1 MDSLNLQSK
10 SGPSDR
16 ACKALNIVTLI
27 ENNPIIRLNGDYQS
41 KLVNKIKNNF
51 TDTQQQLFVSSFYCY
66 LNYDQASDFVVKL
79 NDVWK
84 WIGFSRIDHA
94 KTLLEKHFVKDI
106 DYIVEILISEVEG
119 IKYGGDRKSETIT
132 MTIKTFKKFCM
143 KARTSKA
150 DEIHDYYIKMEEIIN
165 EVVNEE
171 SDELRIKLQNE
182 SSELRNKLRINND
195 ENEKI
200 LLNNSSNK
208 KLVYLGLVGDDIAKF
223 GYSKGIEQ
231 RVLYHHKKDFPSFV
245 LKYTIHTEY
254 HVELEESIKNSCR
267 NGVLSGRRFN
277 KVYNDKNQTELIQL
291 DEEFTIEDLYNEII
305 KLNEI
310 IINDKKLGCNG
321 TILKYKEKI
330 ENQNAE
336 IIELKKCLSDNG
348 IELPKICGEYQ
359 VKTTDNNLEKYYLLF
374 LENFVKDKNGIVKI
388 ITSELYQQYL
398 DFIELESAELYS
410 HCYSPFCRELSKCK
424 HMTTIRVKVDGD
436 KVDNRTRGKKIDIEL
451 LSDWIKEKWNNF
463 NNVVTSKVKKRITPK
478 VLSVLTTPLPINN
491 LENKKI
497 QSLFL
502 FLKDVVDN
510 SSENVFKIPNTELYN
525 NYRSFSKLNDF
536 SMNNFGKH
544 ILKCPGITPIKSK
557 IWFKKFNK
565 HLCQEW
571 LLIQKT

>member
-310 IINDKKLGCNG
+310 I
-321 TILKYKEKI
+321 
-330 ENQNAE
+330 
-336 IIELKKCLSDNG
+336 
-348 IELPKICGEYQ
+348 
-359 VKTTDNNLEKYYLLF
+359 
-374 LENFVKDKNGIVKI
+374 
-388 ITSELYQQYL
+388 
-398 DFIELESAELYS
+398 
-410 HCYSPFCRELSKCK
+410 
-424 HMTTIRVKVDGD
+424 M
-436 KVDNRTRGKKIDIEL
+436 
-451 LSDWIKEKWNNF
+451 
-463 NNVVTSKVKKRITPK
+463 
-478 VLSVLTTPLPINN
+478 
-491 LENKKI
+491 
-497 QSLFL
+497 
-502 FLKDVVDN
+502 
-510 SSENVFKIPNTELYN
+510 
-525 NYRSFSKLNDF
+525 
-536 SMNNFGKH
+536 
-544 ILKCPGITPIKSK
+544 
-557 IWFKKFNK
+557 
-565 HLCQEW
+565 
-571 LLIQKT
+571 LI